1 MPAFLYS
8 LSIEDGRGS
17 ILVDWGNSPDWKT
30 LLAAEI
36 EAAGRISLIPKEKGS
51 PLPIVTVAIKPGHK
65 PVILSRVFGRVS
77 SGGMEARI
85 RTYCIGQVDA
95 MGREEVVWVYPN
107 GTVESAMEPG
117 LANLFF
123 NQTPVK

>member
-17 ILVDWGNSPDWKT
+17 ILVDWGNTPGWKRR
-30 LLAAEI
+30 LAAHI
-36 EAAGRISLIPKEKGS
+36 DAASRISLIPKDRGS
-51 PLPIVTVAIKPGHK
+51 SLPVVTVAIKPDHK
-65 PVILSRVFGRVS
+65 PVMFSRVFGQVT
-77 SGGMEARI
+77 GAGTEAQI

-107 GTVESAMEPG
+107 GSVESALEPG
-117 LANLFF
+117 LVRYFF
-123 NQTPVK
+123 QEAP